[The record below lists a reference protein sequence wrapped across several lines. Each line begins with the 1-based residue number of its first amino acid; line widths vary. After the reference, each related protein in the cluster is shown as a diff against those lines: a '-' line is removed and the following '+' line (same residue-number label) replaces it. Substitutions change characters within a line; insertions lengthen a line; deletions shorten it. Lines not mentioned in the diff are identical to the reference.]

1 MRHRCIKLFRLD
13 EDGCWIADVPDLTCC
28 SAHDATPE
36 EPLLEVEVAV
46 EAWLEA
52 QAAEGRP
59 VPAFRHRPGIHAGR
73 YAARRS
79 GS

>member
-1 MRHRCIKLFRLD
+1 MRHRCIKLFRPD
-13 EDGCWIADVPDLTCC
+13 EGGCWIADVPDLACC
-28 SAHDATPE
+28 SAHDAAPE
-36 EPLLEVEVAV
+36 EALLEV

-73 YAARRS
+73 HAARR
-79 GS
+79 